1 MSFTQ
6 LWLKSWIIKCL
17 HANICASMFMNKV
30 HIILIIYNF
39 GSHAF
44 YFLVVAKWFSSIV
57 VVHITAMFNVHI
69 RIGHRWNK
77 GQRVLLPQNSVFVLQ
92 SRVCENMSCEESKHV
107 GSHAFYFLVIAKW
120 FSSIV
125 VVHIT
130 AMFNVHICIGHR
142 WNKGQSFLASFCTPK

>member
-1 MSFTQ
+1 MFVAFSEYLNFKG
-6 LWLKSWIIKCL
+6 WKKCPL
-17 HANICASMFMNKV
+17 HSCDWNLELSIFCTKNISASMFINKV
-30 HIILIIYNF
+30 HTALIIYNF

-92 SRVCENMSCEESKHV
+92 SRVCEKMSFEESKR
-107 GSHAFYFLVIAKW
+107 
-120 FSSIV
+120 V
-125 VVHIT
+125 VY
-130 AMFNVHICIGHR
+130 ICRHPPYNLMLYLGHSAYR
-142 WNKGQSFLASFCTPK
+142 